1 MQTRSVPTARSRTG
15 FKFKKRPLVSAIALL
30 IAELLGP
37 AAFASKPDKNHQDC
51 FVAGPANEG
60 RIAKEVRHQLL
71 LLPYYGVFDDL
82 AFKIEGA
89 AVTLAGATGNP
100 VLKSDAANAVKH
112 IEGVE
117 TVKNEIEL
125 LPVSPFDDQI
135 RIAEYRAIYGDPSI
149 SVRYAVRAIP
159 PIHIIVKNGHVTLE
173 GVVANQMDKQII
185 YLRAN
190 SVPNVFSVTNDLLVE
205 NS

>member
-1 MQTRSVPTARSRTG
+1 MFVVRPGTT
-15 FKFKKRPLVSAIALL
+15 FKFKESP
-30 IAELLGP
+30 
-37 AAFASKPDKNHQDC
+37 FASVIGLVVAGLLVPAGFAAKPDKNHQDC
-51 FVAGPANEG
+51 FVPGPANEA

-82 AFKIEGA
+82 AFKIEGGT
-89 AVTLAGATGNP
+89 VTLVGATANP
-100 VLKSDAANAVKH
+100 VLKSDAAKSVKR

-117 TVKNEIEL
+117 TVNNEIEL

-149 SVRYAVRAIP
+149 STRYAVRAIP

-190 SVPNVFSVTNDLLVE
+190 SVPNVFSVTNDLQVE

>member
-1 MQTRSVPTARSRTG
+1 MLLIVGEESRMPVVQNFRRG
-15 FKFKKRPLVSAIALL
+15 RLAALIGLLVAALL
-30 IAELLGP
+30 VP
-37 AAFASKPDKNHQDC
+37 ATFAAKLDKNHQDC
-51 FVAGPANEG
+51 FVPGPADET

-82 AFKIEGA
+82 AFQIDGA
-89 AVTLAGATGNP
+89 TVTLVGATANP
-100 VLKSDAANAVKH
+100 VLKSDAAKAVKR

-117 TVKNEIEL
+117 TVNNQIEL
-125 LPVSPFDDQI
+125 LPVSAFDDQI
-135 RIAEYRAIYGDPSI
+135 RIAEYRVIYGDPSI
-149 SVRYAVRAIP
+149 STRYAIRAIP

-190 SVPNVFSVTNDLLVE
+190 SVPNVFSVTNDLQVE
-205 NS
+205 H